1 MLTGCL
7 MQNQKNIENSNDRTI
22 NIDRKLSDEKYKTIF
37 ESINAAAFIT
47 NLDGK
52 IAEANL
58 KSCDLLGFGYDDFN
72 NMDIEKIFPEG
83 VEWSQIFDEIKSK
96 GGMEFEAHVIRKNG
110 AKFPVAIDTSLFTLD
125 KKPSMLML
133 VWDITDR
140 KLREVQLRE
149 SEQRYRC
156 IFDNSAVAIMLTDDR
171 ERIVSWNKYT
181 ENLLNMGEDE
191 LLNKPVAMLY
201 PPDEWKK
208 IRSERVREKGMQHHL
223 ETRMYKKDE
232 TLIDVDIS
240 ISVLKD
246 DNGVI
251 CGSIGVIKDVTE
263 QKKAENLIKESE
275 EKFRGL
281 FECST
286 DGMLV
291 LDARGE
297 IKDANTKALD
307 IFKVSK
313 EEMIGNNFLS
323 MGLLTP
329 KSLSIV
335 VNQFQELLSKK
346 IAISQETEVID
357 KQGKIIE
364 AELSSF
370 FLVKQYNEVD
380 NFVLSIRDI
389 SDRKNFEM
397 KLSKEHSL
405 LQTLMDSI
413 PDSIYFKDDQNRF
426 IKVNKAKAAHNNV
439 KPEEMIGKTDFDFLS
454 HEQAQKAH
462 DDDKEVLE
470 TGKFIINKI
479 EKLTMQNGSERWVS
493 VTKIPRF
500 DHDGNIIGTM
510 GISRDITEWK
520 KLEEIYKKEMN

>member
-1 MLTGCL
+1 
-7 MQNQKNIENSNDRTI
+7 MQKELNKEIHKKEDKPS
-22 NIDRKLSDEKYKTIF
+22 KYKINDGKHKTLF

-47 NLDGK
+47 NLNGQ
-52 IAEANL
+52 ITEANL
-58 KSCDLLGFGYDDFN
+58 KSCDLLGYGWDEFN
-72 NMDIEKIFPEG
+72 NLDIKSIFPEE
-83 VEWSQIFDEIKSK
+83 VDWNQLLEEIISK
-96 GGMEFEAHVIRKNG
+96 GGMNFEVKVMRKNG
-110 AKFPVAIDTSLFTLD
+110 TKFPVEIDTSLFTINKEPL
-125 KKPSMLML
+125 MLIL

-140 KLREVQLRE
+140 KLKEVQFRE
-149 SEQRYRC
+149 SEERYRC

-181 ENLLNMGEDE
+181 ENLLDFGEDE

-223 ETRMYKKDE
+223 ETKMFKKGDS
-232 TLIDVDIS
+232 LIDVDIS
-240 ISVLKD
+240 ISVLKND
-246 DNGVI
+246 DGTVY
-251 CGSIGVIKDVTE
+251 GSIGVIKDITE
-263 QKKAENLIKESE
+263 QKKAERLIIESE
-275 EKFRGL
+275 EKFHGL

-286 DGMLV
+286 DGMLI

-297 IKDANTKALD
+297 IIDTNSKVLK
-307 IFKVSK
+307 IFKVTK
-313 EEMIGNNFLS
+313 EEMISNNFLS

-335 VNQFQELLSKK
+335 VNQFKELLANK
-346 IAISQETEVID
+346 IATSQETEVID
-357 KQGKIIE
+357 REGKIIE

-370 FLVKQYNEVD
+370 LLVKKYNEVD
-380 NFVLSIRDI
+380 NFVLVIRNI
-389 SDRKNFEM
+389 QDRKQFEM
-397 KLSKEHSL
+397 KLSREHSL

-413 PDSIYFKDDQNRF
+413 PDSIYFKDDQNKF

-439 KPEEMIGKTDFDFLS
+439 KPEDMIGKTDFKFLTE
-454 HEQAQKAH
+454 EQAKKAFE
-462 DDDKEVLE
+462 DDEEVLK

-479 EKLTMQNGSERWVS
+479 EKLTGPDGSERWVS

-500 DHDGNIIGTM
+500 DPEGNIIGTM

-520 KLEEIYKKEMN
+520 KLEEIYKKDGKI